1 MNTNL
6 KRRGIWALVAA
17 AILVAV
23 VCFYPRKQ
31 AKATG
36 EASESLAPSAPAA
49 RVERE
54 DLVQSEVIPAEFRPY
69 VAVDLHA
76 KVSGYLDLMNV
87 DFGDHVNAGQLL
99 ATIEVPELRDQLNNA
114 IAVQQ
119 RAEADYTN
127 AHLIYTRLVNV
138 NKEHPDLV
146 AQQDVDTATA
156 KDLAALAQIAAA
168 KADVGRYQ
176 TLTGYTNITAPFEGV
191 ITHRYVDPGA
201 LVEAGTST
209 ANTQPLLEVSDNYHL
224 RLDFPVSVAY
234 VKNIQVGDTITG
246 TVESLGA
253 RSFSG
258 KITRATWKVNDATRT
273 MTTEIEVANPDLKL
287 VPGMYA
293 SVSIPVECRPLA
305 LVVPIEAV
313 PPGETSSVY
322 VINSNGE
329 IEDRPVKLGIQTP
342 TKFEVLS
349 GLKEG
354 ELVLTGSRSL
364 FKPGQKVVPK
374 LLDPL
379 AQQE

>member
-1 MNTNL
+1 
-6 KRRGIWALVAA
+6 
-17 AILVAV
+17 
-23 VCFYPRKQ
+23 
-31 AKATG
+31 
-36 EASESLAPSAPAA
+36 
-49 RVERE
+49 
-54 DLVQSEVIPAEFRPY
+54 
-69 VAVDLHA
+69 
-76 KVSGYLDLMNV
+76 
-87 DFGDHVNAGQLL
+87 
-99 ATIEVPELRDQLNNA
+99 
-114 IAVQQ
+114 
-119 RAEADYTN
+119 
-127 AHLIYTRLVNV
+127 
-138 NKEHPDLV
+138 
-146 AQQDVDTATA
+146 
-156 KDLAALAQIAAA
+156 
-168 KADVGRYQ
+168 
-176 TLTGYTNITAPFEGV
+176 
-191 ITHRYVDPGA
+191 
-201 LVEAGTST
+201 
-209 ANTQPLLEVSDNYHL
+209 
-224 RLDFPVSVAY
+224 
-234 VKNIQVGDTITG
+234 
-246 TVESLGA
+246 
-253 RSFSG
+253 
-258 KITRATWKVNDATRT
+258 